1 MDPARTIVLTGGGTA
16 GHVIPNLA
24 LLPLLAAA
32 GWRAEYVG
40 SEAGIEK
47 KLVAEA
53 GLPFYGIASGKLR
66 RYFDWKNFSDPFRIV
81 LGIWQAW
88 RILGRVRPKL
98 VFSKG
103 GFVAVPVVVAARLR
117 GIPVVIHESD
127 LTPGLANRMAIPFAR
142 AVCVSFRETLRHLP
156 KDKAVQTGAPIRA
169 ELFQGSREKGEAFL
183 GLSAPEVGAQGAGAQ
198 GTGARDAGA
207 QVAGARSAGAG
218 RRPLLLIM
226 GGSLGSRNL
235 NAAVRAALPGLLAR
249 YRIAHLCGKGGIDPA
264 LEGRAGYRQLEYVS
278 AEMPDVLAAADLV
291 LSRAGSNAIFEFLAL
306 RKPNLL
312 VPLPLTASRGDQILN
327 AKAFEAEGFSRVLA
341 EEDIGPGRLEQELAL
356 LEAQAEMYRE
366 AMRASPLRD
375 GARHVMDVIARW
387 A

>member
-1 MDPARTIVLTGGGTA
+1 
-16 GHVIPNLA
+16 
-24 LLPLLAAA
+24 
-32 GWRAEYVG
+32 
-40 SEAGIEK
+40 
-47 KLVAEA
+47 
-53 GLPFYGIASGKLR
+53 
-66 RYFDWKNFSDPFRIV
+66 
-81 LGIWQAW
+81 
-88 RILGRVRPKL
+88 
-98 VFSKG
+98 
-103 GFVAVPVVVAARLR
+103 
-117 GIPVVIHESD
+117 
-127 LTPGLANRMAIPFAR
+127 
-142 AVCVSFRETLRHLP
+142 LP
-156 KDKAVQTGAPIRA
+156 KDKAVQTGSPIRA

-183 GLSAPEVGAQGAGAQ
+183 GLATQDAGAQGAGAP
-198 GTGARDAGA
+198 GAGA
-207 QVAGARSAGAG
+207 QSTGAD

-249 YRIAHLCGKGGIDPA
+249 YRIAHLSGKGGIDPE
-264 LEGRAGYRQLEYVS
+264 LEGLPGYRQLEYVS

-327 AKAFEAEGFSRVLA
+327 ARAFEAEGFSRVLA

-356 LEAQAEMYRE
+356 LEAQAENYRE
-366 AMRASPLRD
+366 AMRASPMRD

>member
-24 LLPLLAAA
+24 LLPLLAAE

-40 SEAGIEK
+40 SGAGIEK

-53 GLPFYGIASGKLR
+53 GLPFHGIASGKLR
-66 RYFDWKNFSDPFRIV
+66 RYFDRKNFTDPFRVV
-81 LGIWQAW
+81 LGVLQAW
-88 RILGRVRPKL
+88 RLLGRIRPKL

-103 GFVAVPVVVAARLR
+103 GFVAVPVVLAARLR

-127 LTPGLANRMAIPFAR
+127 LTPGLSNRLAIPFAR

-156 KDKAVQTGAPIRA
+156 EGKAVHTGAPIRA
-169 ELFQGSREKGEAFL
+169 ELFRGSREKGEAFL
-183 GLSAPEVGAQGAGAQ
+183 GLAAPGPGAQGM
-198 GTGARDAGA
+198 
-207 QVAGARSAGAG
+207 
-218 RRPLLLIM
+218 PLLLIM
-226 GGSLGSRNL
+226 GGSLCSRNL
-235 NAAVRAALPGLLAR
+235 NAAVRAALPGLAAR
-249 YRIAHLCGKGGIDPA
+249 YRIAHLCGKGGIDPG
-264 LEGRAGYRQLEYVS
+264 LEGRPGYRQLEYVS
-278 AEMPDVLAAADLV
+278 SEMPDVLAAADLV

-306 RKPNLL
+306 QKPNLL

-327 AKAFEAEGFSRVLA
+327 AKAFAAEGFSRVLP
-341 EEDIGPGRLEQELAL
+341 EEEIGPGRLERELAQ
-356 LEAQAEMYRE
+356 LEAQADSYRE
-366 AMRASPLRD
+366 AMRASPARD